1 MQKGGRWKALARRP
15 SLKGKAMRRTQIV
28 LTACVFLALAACGP
42 GVHAAEA
49 ARGGPTAVASAASA
63 VIPALVRIHVV
74 EVDYE
79 SGREVKSEATGSGVI
94 LTAEGHVITNHH
106 VAGKAKQLV
115 CTLSN
120 RDEIDADLVGTDPLT
135 DICVIKLL
143 PGKERRFPV
152 ATFGDS
158 SLLEVGDQVL
168 AMGSP
173 HALSQSVTV
182 GVVSNTELVMPAL
195 YWPFKFEVEGEDV
208 GSMVRWIGHDAEL
221 NPGNSGG
228 PLVNLKGEVVGI
240 NEIRL
245 GLGAAIP
252 GNLARRVADDLLARG
267 EVVRAWLGLEAQP
280 LLRSHDVAAGVLVS
294 GTIPGSPAEAA
305 GLQSGDIVLAL
316 AGRQVSVRAPE
327 ELPEFNRM
335 VADLPLGEEV
345 AIDILRDGAHQVIRA
360 APRKREP
367 VRMRDRELSEWG
379 ITARDLSLLAATEM
393 RRAGRDGVLV
403 TTVRPGGPCDA
414 AKPKIVPDDVI
425 LQVAGKPVAAAAA
438 LAKLTAELTDGVHER
453 LPVLVAFDRK
463 GQRYLTV
470 VEIGREPPPG
480 PAREVRK
487 AWLGVSL
494 QVLTREIADALAMP
508 DRTGVRLTQVYPGT
522 SADKAGLAV
531 GDFIVALDGRE
542 VPASRPQHFDVF
554 PAMLRQYPA
563 GSQVQ
568 LAVIRDGREMTLT
581 VTLDESPAPPRE
593 MTKYR
598 DDLFEFS
605 VRDVTLTDRAR
616 ERWQEKEYGPL
627 VQIVSEGGWAALG
640 HLAVGDVVLAV
651 DGRRTPDVASL
662 EQIMKE
668 VGAEKPEALVLK
680 VRRGIHTLY
689 IELKPK
695 WAAAG

>member
-1 MQKGGRWKALARRP
+1 
-15 SLKGKAMRRTQIV
+15 MRRTQIAF
-28 LTACVFLALAACGP
+28 TACVFLALAACGT
-42 GVHAAEA
+42 GRHAAEA
-49 ARGGPTAVASAASA
+49 AHAGPTAVATAASA

-106 VAGKAKQLV
+106 VAGKAKQLL

-143 PGKERRFPV
+143 PGKDRRFPV

-182 GVVSNTELVMPAL
+182 GVVSNTELVMPDL

-228 PLVNLKGEVVGI
+228 PLVNLKGQVVGI
-240 NEIRL
+240 NEMQF

-252 GNLARRVADDLLARG
+252 GNLARRVADDLIARG

-280 LLRSHDVAAGVLVS
+280 LLRSHDVAAGVLIS

-305 GLQSGDIVLAL
+305 GLQSGDIILAL
-316 AGRQVSVRAPE
+316 AGREVSVRAPE
-327 ELPEFNRM
+327 ELPEFNRI

-425 LQVAGKPVAAAAA
+425 LQVAGKPVTATAA
-438 LAKLTAELTDGVHER
+438 LVELTAELTDGAHER

-470 VEIGREPPPG
+470 VEIGREPTSS

-494 QVLTREIADALAMP
+494 QVLTREIADALDMP

-522 SADKAGLAV
+522 SAEKAGLAV

-554 PAMLRQYPA
+554 
-563 GSQVQ
+563 
-568 LAVIRDGREMTLT
+568 AVIRDGREMTLT

-605 VRDVTLTDRAR
+605 VRDVTLTDQAR
-616 ERWQEKEYGPL
+616 EHWQEKEYGPL

-651 DGRRTPDVASL
+651 DGRRTPDVVSL
-662 EQIMKE
+662 EEIMKE
-668 VGAEKPEALVLK
+668 VGAEKPEVLVLE

-695 WAAAG
+695 WPAAG